1 MISFILCLI
10 FSVSILVVFRLLEK
24 LKIDNLQAILISY
37 FISAFAALIV
47 SDKDISISEIPT
59 QDWFYYTFIIG
70 ASFFIGFNMFALST
84 QKAGLALTS
93 VASNISVIIPVSF
106 ALLLYGEQ
114 LNLGQILGLLIALIA
129 IVLVFKPANKSK
141 FSFTVILFPLGLFII
156 SGANNS
162 LMKHVEYLGAMQK
175 PMLFLGLIFSVAF
188 FISLI
193 FYIFQKNKKPI
204 TLKGALAAITLG
216 IFNFSSTYFFLSS
229 LNQFESSVFFP
240 IYNLSFIGTAALL
253 GVFIFKEK
261 LKLINWLGLILAIF
275 AIILITYFN

>member
-1 MISFILCLI
+1 MISFLLCLL

-37 FISAFAALIV
+37 FVSALAAFLV
-47 SDKDISISEIPT
+47 SDKDISIVEIPN

-114 LNLGQILGLLIALIA
+114 LNWGQIIGLIVALIA
-129 IVLVFKPANKSK
+129 IVLVFKPANKGK
-141 FSFTVILFPLGLFII
+141 FSLAVMLFPLGLFII
-156 SGANNS
+156 SGTNNS

-175 PMLFLGLIFSVAF
+175 PMLFLGLIFAVAF
-188 FISLI
+188 IISLV

-204 TLKGALAAITLG
+204 KLKGVLGAITLG

-240 IYNLSFIGTAALL
+240 IYNLAFIGTAALV
-253 GVFIFKEK
+253 GVFVFKEK